1 MLKFCHSSLCQVMP
15 EKYFFGRR
23 PLLPLCMKS
32 MKIAVGEP
40 IELNLPKL
48 RQEAK
53 SAHLYPPFRS
63 LGWPK
68 SSPNDLDEAAQRR
81 LYICISD
88 KIRTAMERLR
98 LHSIKCDKTMI

>member
-88 KIRTAMERLR
+88 KIRTAMEKLR